1 MSHSHSSP
9 VSQVVR
15 AALAPPRGGAAPVA
29 GAALRA
35 VEEAR
40 PARTLGAAV
49 AAAGGVDGAA
59 AERLRAWVAGL
70 PGDRWPG
77 LHDALVRHRGTL
89 SGLLADVPPPAPPA
103 APGEVRPPVPRS
115 VHATLALLLEHARP
129 EQAAAALAVFPDRT
143 RDALL
148 AGGALPGPQLVTA
161 VTEHGD
167 TAARAALA
175 RHPRLDS
182 RVLARL
188 LAVGDAG
195 VAAAVYRN
203 PRCTTSLRRTLV
215 RNLHRVP
222 MDGDLRAELTDG
234 TRLLPATWLT
244 PLLTSGDPE
253 LTVRALRSLETR
265 GVVQRHA
272 LVRIWET
279 AGQRALEALL
289 DGSDVLRHLSLPVC
303 SAVRKAL
310 AEEDGSGN
318 GLRRLREGG
327 EPYEDPARLP
337 ALLATTR
344 GTSSLA
350 ALLAEPYAHD
360 MAALAEAHAKTPFMP
375 KACEE
380 LARHEAADDAQ
391 RLAFRLS
398 VLNEPWR
405 VGGRRVGNAEP
416 PGRRLARE
424 PLDDSAAKWAE
435 GMAAAGLLDPAGLIR
450 TARPAVHAV
459 AALAR
464 LTERGLLTDT
474 ARDELAA
481 LAATHLGERPEAW
494 AALDAAL
501 PAHQGTLA
509 ELIAEAGR
517 TPEPRPTRP
526 TAPAPDEAPAHPV
539 LPAQSGAPIPP
550 APAAQADGPAQP
562 EASAQSAP
570 PARAGESAHP
580 GAPAQPDASAQ
591 LTTPAQGEGAEPSEA
606 PGRPDAPS
614 EDGAAGTVGRAAAVA
629 SAGQA
634 APPEAPRTPDER
646 AALAALDL
654 LYSLAPADAPLPED
668 PAVLRFLAHH
678 RQEDA
683 PGLATPRW
691 LARACAAAG
700 VEPSDGAWHTAPTAE
715 EVRAERPRS
724 WGAGTRLTEQAYTQG
739 LLPAD
744 ELVRLLP
751 ARDLVLLPH
760 DWRRMAF
767 ASAWRGAL
775 ARLLRT
781 ELGTDPDGWLRL
793 ARTAALHG
801 GLDRRVDEGGPG
813 WAELLRLSRT
823 EDPGSGPHLPS
834 GPPARGAA
842 SSPPA
847 TPDEALRLLEGGNRR
862 WAWPLGTL
870 LSLADAGVVDAV
882 LPRLGPDGPW
892 LLAAYLLRHDRTP
905 RVLLDRLLA
914 GRDPE
919 ALRVLASQSRRLAED
934 ARDLLVDLDDPEVD
948 LTLLRRGFTS
958 HLGARIVTRPHGRT
972 SARLL
977 AELRADPSG
986 PLPGGALW
994 LRSREPALI
1003 EEVFARQG
1011 GELGFAQ
1018 QAVGCLGLLEH
1029 GGAARL
1035 AALAGR
1041 DLLGPAAARLCAKA
1055 LASKDPAAVLRARV
1069 ERELDPVKLL
1079 TRLRRGPTHWQTTS
1093 AVLATPGAVDWEALA
1108 AAHEQEPLPNWEYLV
1123 NLRSA
1128 PAAVRLRYAGLLHE
1142 PGPDGLPDGPEATRA
1157 RARRGLAGLHH
1168 CPPVTQLDGLLA
1180 SGALA
1185 PDDLLRTAA
1194 PAARMLAYLN
1204 TAARRPDAPPA
1215 ARTAL
1220 AALAALVGGRLAADP
1235 AAWAAVVSR
1244 LTGRD
1249 PGWDPVSPVS
1259 VLLG

>member
-59 AERLRAWVAGL
+59 ADRLRAWVAGL

-77 LHDALVRHRGTL
+77 LHDALGRHRGTL

-148 AGGALPGPQLVTA
+148 AGGPLPGPVLVTA

-167 TAARAALA
+167 TAARTALA

-203 PRCTTSLRRTLV
+203 PRCTPSLRRTLV

-279 AGQRALEALL
+279 AGQQALEALL
-289 DGSDVLRHLSLPVC
+289 DDPDVLRHLSVPVC

-344 GTSSLA
+344 GTSSLG

-380 LARHEAADDAQ
+380 LARHEAADDAR

-405 VGGRRVGNAEP
+405 VGGRRVGNTEP

-435 GMAAAGLLDPAGLIR
+435 GMAVAGLLDPADLVR
-450 TARPAVHAV
+450 TARPAAHAV

-464 LTERGLLTDT
+464 LTERGLLSDT
-474 ARDELAA
+474 ARGELAA
-481 LAATHLGERPEAW
+481 LAATHLGDRPEAW

-509 ELIAEAGR
+509 ELMAEAAR
-517 TPEPRPTRP
+517 TPEPRPTP
-526 TAPAPDEAPAHPV
+526 
-539 LPAQSGAPIPP
+539 
-550 APAAQADGPAQP
+550 
-562 EASAQSAP
+562 
-570 PARAGESAHP
+570 
-580 GAPAQPDASAQ
+580 
-591 LTTPAQGEGAEPSEA
+591 PAQGEGAAPPEA
-606 PGRPDAPS
+606 PGCPDAPS
-614 EDGAAGTVGRAAAVA
+614 EDGAPEVAGTAGRAPAAA
-629 SAGQA
+629 SAAQA
-634 APPEAPRTPDER
+634 PPPEAPRTADER

-654 LYSLAPADAPLPED
+654 LYSLAPAGAPLPED

-751 ARDLVLLPH
+751 AREMVLLPH

-801 GLDRRVDEGGPG
+801 GLDRPVDEGGPD

-842 SSPPA
+842 SSPPT

-892 LLAAYLLRHDRTP
+892 LLAAYLLRHERTP

-934 ARDLLVDLDDPEVD
+934 DRDLLVDLDDPEVD

-1079 TRLRRGPTHWQTTS
+1079 TRLRRGPMHWQTTG

-1108 AAHEQEPLPNWEYLV
+1108 AAHEQEPLPNWEFLV

-1180 SGALA
+1180 SGALT

-1220 AALAALVGGRLAADP
+1220 AALAALVGSRLAADP

>member
-1 MSHSHSSP
+1 
-9 VSQVVR
+9 
-15 AALAPPRGGAAPVA
+15 
-29 GAALRA
+29 
-35 VEEAR
+35 
-40 PARTLGAAV
+40 
-49 AAAGGVDGAA
+49 
-59 AERLRAWVAGL
+59 
-70 PGDRWPG
+70 G
-77 LHDALVRHRGTL
+77 LHDALVHHRGTL

-115 VHATLALLLEHARP
+115 VHTTLALLLEHARP
-129 EQAAAALAVFPDRT
+129 EQAAAALAVFPGRT

-148 AGGALPGPQLVTA
+148 AGGPLPGPVLVAA
-161 VTEHGD
+161 VTVHGD

-222 MDGDLRAELTDG
+222 MDGELRAELTDG
-234 TRLLPATWLT
+234 TRLPPATWLT

-253 LTVRALRSLETR
+253 LTVRALRCLQTR

-279 AGQRALEALL
+279 AGPQALEALL
-289 DGSDVLRHLSLPVC
+289 DDADVLRHLTVPVC

-310 AEEDGSGN
+310 AAEDGSGN
-318 GLRRLREGG
+318 GLRRLREGA

-360 MAALAEAHAKTPFMP
+360 MAALAEAHAATPFMP

-405 VGGRRVGNAEP
+405 VAGRRVGNAEP
-416 PGRRLARE
+416 PERRLARE
-424 PLDDSAAKWAE
+424 PLDDSAAQWAE
-435 GMAAAGLLDPAGLIR
+435 GMARAGLLDPAGLIR

-474 ARDELAA
+474 ALDELAA
-481 LAATHLGERPEAW
+481 LAATHLGDRPEAW
-494 AALDAAL
+494 AALDTTL

-509 ELIAEAGR
+509 ELLTEVGR
-517 TPEPRPTRP
+517 TPEPRPAQPMPPADTAAPTHPGTPARP
-526 TAPAPDEAPAHPV
+526 AAAAQSTE
-539 LPAQSGAPIPP
+539 PAQPVTCPQSAEPPQPGGAAPSGAPGVTGQ
-550 APAAQADGPAQP
+550 AAGAQTEAAAQAGTLPAAASARPEDPAQLAPAGQAGTPTRP
-562 EASAQSAP
+562 EAPVRIGAPGQAGPSAV
-570 PARAGESAHP
+570 P
-580 GAPAQPDASAQ
+580 GAPGRDA
-591 LTTPAQGEGAEPSEA
+591 A
-606 PGRPDAPS
+606 PGTAGRGVAGASVEQVPS
-614 EDGAAGTVGRAAAVA
+614 
-629 SAGQA
+629 S
-634 APPEAPRTPDER
+634 PEAPRTPDAR

-654 LYSLAPADAPLPED
+654 LYSLAPAGAPLPED

-700 VEPSDGAWHTAPTAE
+700 VEPPDGAWHTAPTAE

-724 WGAGTRLTEQAYTQG
+724 WGAGTRRIEQAYTQG

-744 ELVRLLP
+744 ELVSLIP

-760 DWRRMAF
+760 DWRRTAF

-775 ARLLRT
+775 ARLLRA
-781 ELGTDPDGWLRL
+781 ELGTDPDAWLRL
-793 ARTAALHG
+793 ARTATLHG
-801 GLDRRVDEGGPG
+801 GLDRPTDEGGPG

-823 EDPGSGPHLPS
+823 EDPGPDPHLPS
-834 GPPARGAA
+834 DQPAHGAT
-842 SSPPA
+842 SSPPT
-847 TPDEALRLLEGGNRR
+847 TPDEALRLVASGNRR

-870 LSLADAGVVDAV
+870 LSLADADVVDAV

-892 LLAAYLLRHDRTP
+892 LLAAYLLRYDRTP
-905 RVLLDRLLA
+905 RVLLDRLVA

-919 ALRVLASQSRRLAED
+919 ALRVLASQSRRLTED

-948 LTLLRRGFTS
+948 LTLLRHGCSS
-958 HLGARIVTRPHGRT
+958 HLAARIVTRPHRRT

-977 AELRADPSG
+977 AELAADPSA

-994 LRSREPALI
+994 VRSDEPGLI

-1011 GELGFAQ
+1011 AELGFAQ

-1041 DLLGPAAARLCAKA
+1041 ELLGPAAARLCAKA

-1069 ERELDPVKLL
+1069 ARELDPVKLL
-1079 TRLRRGPTHWQTTS
+1079 TRLRRGPSHWQTTS
-1093 AVLATPGAVDWEALA
+1093 ALLATPGAVDWEALA
-1108 AAHEQEPLPNWEYLV
+1108 AAHAQEPIPNWEYLV

-1128 PAAVRLRYAGLLHE
+1128 PAGLRLRHAELLHE

-1157 RARRGLAGLHH
+1157 RARSGLAGLHH

-1180 SGALA
+1180 SGALT
-1185 PDDLLRTAA
+1185 PDDLLHTAA
-1194 PAARMLAYLN
+1194 PAARVLAYLS
-1204 TAARRPDAPPA
+1204 TAARRPDAPPG

-1220 AALAALVGGRLAADP
+1220 AALAALTGSRPAADP